1 MGALNYKFVV
11 ANNLIG
17 YMGES
22 TTDLPDLARET
33 GIYLT
38 VTDKYYEVT
47 INNIEITPKFKID
60 LSRLHTYKGINVKYY
75 GECLRFDK
83 DKSYMRKGGMLNL

>member
-1 MGALNYKFVV
+1 MDALNYKFFV

-17 YMGES
+17 YMGER

-33 GIYLT
+33 DIYLT
-38 VTDKYYEVT
+38 VTDEHYEVT

-60 LSRLHTYKGINVKYY
+60 LSRLHTYKGISIKYY
-75 GECLRFDK
+75 AECLRFDK
-83 DKSYMRKGGMLNL
+83 DKSYMRKGGM